1 MKKNNIYCKTMT
13 FLLAFIM
20 LVSVLQVSIFANVPS
35 ELNQFNDIPENHWAK
50 TSIIKLAEKRIVNG
64 YEDKTFKPDKKIT
77 RGEFIS
83 IINKS
88 FGFSKKADVKF
99 SDVSSDL
106 WCYEGISI
114 AVGESYT
121 YGYPDGTFR
130 PNSEVTRAE
139 AATFLTRIFSKEKN
153 IEKEQ
158 KLVFKDEIP
167 SWARDSINLMIEKG
181 YMKGYPDGTFK
192 ADKSITRAEICVLID
207 SAEEGIKEYKRLVGK
222 KKDQNTKTN
231 EVKER
236 KSSSTNSNSYNNSY
250 SGNSSYGPGT
260 PDKPNIPDKP
270 NVPNKPELPD
280 KPSLPDNKSNPL
292 KMTSVGNNLYLFEV
306 DKEANKE
313 EIKNILSEKYL
324 SSKNYCIGKVFK
336 DTTKVLL
343 YAEDLKIK
351 CEKFNGKLP
360 EVTSGIYMDKD
371 GELVAYDD
379 KDASENITLFVG
391 EVKLDKPF
399 KTSKTVLGLKG
410 NQINGG
416 LDLQSSTKRIEGL
429 NFFLE
434 ETPKESMILD
444 SAISQSG
451 STKMPI
457 SDLEIINNTF
467 NFGNNVGSA
476 KNGIKILSSLD
487 NGYLK
492 INNNTFKGLGADI
505 ESKNYNNSA
514 IGINTRTKN
523 GTLTEIKENKILG
536 YGYHGIG
543 VMVSENASLSVE
555 GNILEDIGQ
564 NGIDINL
571 FGRGKDIN
579 VKNNIISKYGS
590 KEIKTTSFT
599 DPAGKVGNR
608 FEVGLGISYVENV
621 YGVKIN
627 EKYYDDKDK
636 FLKDL
641 FEINTI
647 ASKEQNDKNDGVLNC
662 TPIYMKNQI
671 RFKKPVDEINRE
683 YSRLQNEE
691 LIIVK
696 DDDKDLIIPNE
707 KIKSK
712 QVKSIKIVGNGG
724 GKVILNPSLTITD
737 DLTIDLPNANLQ
749 NNANVE
755 KEKVHILNIRD
766 NDYSN
771 FVIKPQ
777 FTNITLKNAEELP
790 VEILEI
796 KDKTGNVV
804 TKEKS
809 TLTNNIKVFVG
820 DKETTEF
827 RVNEENDKVILNKTL
842 LNNLLKFST
851 IKIEYKDE
859 ANNVSKVQ
867 KSFDISVDNSSS
879 MKAEFEGNKEATI
892 YESFAPNEGLK
903 IKINEIKD
911 ASGNNVEI
919 SKTKLVENLKVR
931 ISYSEA
937 KKEDFEVNG
946 DTITIKKTFLD
957 MISTPVFGKS
967 HDVVVSL
974 TDLDNNIL
982 DAKTTLKLNIVNNS
996 SVKVEPVSTLTFT
1009 QGNAPIN
1016 GMTFKITSIRN
1027 SKGLELEKNDVDLE
1041 NCLDIE
1047 PFPTNWGDDSIEN
1060 LGNGNFRF
1068 NRKYL
1073 DIDSDKKT
1081 VTIKKEY
1088 LDKLQI
1094 NDKDTEFGTKQII
1107 VKYRDPRVGINFR
1120 SEKFIIHIKKALKPL
1135 SEDTTITSTKY
1146 EIKENTIK
1154 PINNSIN
1161 NKTSVSEFIKNI
1173 VKGNERQVLRVYSKE
1188 YINNN
1193 SLSYENIYKYKKSYE
1208 NIQNNDYLVVTA
1220 ENGKNTKIYQII
1232 FEEHQDNSLVISIKD
1247 KSIVSNFGTTFIEV
1261 SENATLD
1268 QIKNA
1273 LEVQENA
1280 SIKIENNN
1288 GEDTTDVRDGYIL
1301 IVQKYEQKEE
1311 RTIKL
1316 KYAKKTYRALIVA
1329 NSDYGNDKLNLVGPK
1344 TDKVLMKKVFESQE
1358 IDSNKFEN
1366 ITVVENTKKQ
1376 EFLNKISEAFK
1387 GAKSNDVSY
1396 LYYSGHGNNVD
1407 GISYICTTD
1416 YAENK
1421 EKQIKLWISVNELR
1435 EALDKIPG
1443 TKVLILDSCNS
1454 GGFIGKKVDAVTTST
1469 SKTSLAINS
1478 KEFNENIQRA
1488 FDTSLLR
1495 ERSVGYLTTNEYK
1508 VLTASSEDE
1517 YSFEDKKEKVGK
1529 FTKVLSRVAGING
1542 DVVGD
1547 VDNNGKIS
1555 LEEAYKY
1562 LEDNVVYT
1570 SHIQAFPRN
1579 DSYTIFEVGSNA
1591 KPISNDKKVTSVKNS
1606 ENKDNLNIIINGD
1619 RGLIKSGEFKITDK
1633 VTVAEFLKQI
1643 QKGHP
1648 NQELKVV
1655 RLIPSRVEKKDTEL
1669 LEKLDYLEVTAEDG
1683 TKANYVITVEKSKEA
1698 SDLSIT
1704 SKKDDKEIGFYTIIP
1719 SKKTISSSLKKITE
1733 NTTVEEFLS
1742 NIEKGHAKQSLSV
1755 ADKIGN
1761 TKSTSDKLATGDKL
1775 IVRVET
1781 GEKDEYTI
1789 ILEEKKT
1796 GLVFRNSAFTVETG
1810 AGPFGNKIKS
1820 GNKALDTNVTV
1831 EEFLNLI
1838 ENKNEFLSIKVNSG
1852 VTYEPKMG
1860 KEKLEQGDFV
1870 LLSPNSGGYPQ
1881 RYILIVKPAI
1891 MPNPSIEIS
1900 KVDFGDNFTVDH
1912 DKKTISSGRVKL
1924 TTELTVGEFLGYVVN
1939 SNDFSKLEVRKA
1951 KSSDKLKEGN
1961 TLRITAKNDP
1971 KKITKVYNLIFEESE
1986 VKEIHPDFGEDF
1998 IVDSSNKFSLK
2009 IKSQNTNITEAMTV
2023 KEFLSKLRNRDK
2035 FSGIKFKRGWD
2046 ELTDESTL
2054 KDGDKMQVTIK
2065 KPSSSLAPVNETK
2078 IYIIET
2084 YKDLEL
2090 EVPDFGGAYK
2100 FGTIKKNEISGDR
2113 EELTSDITVKEFIGK
2128 IKNADKYDS
2137 IKIQKAYEETIKND
2151 TDKIE
2156 SDDKLILKKGN
2167 KEAVYKL
2174 INVTDNNGGISIPSF
2189 HLINLL

>member
-1 MKKNNIYCKTMT
+1 MKEKNIYCKIGALFLVLTM
-13 FLLAFIM
+13 LS
-20 LVSVLQVSIFANVPS
+20 SVLPISIFAS
-35 ELNQFNDIPENHWAK
+35 GLTESKKFGDIPQNYWARK
-50 TSIIKLAEKRIVNG
+50 SIFKLAEEGIVNG
-64 YEDKTFKPDKKIT
+64 YEDNTFKPDKKIT

-83 IINKS
+83 IINRS
-88 FGFSKKADVKF
+88 FKFSKKADTKF
-99 SDVSSDL
+99 SDVSL
-106 WCYEGISI
+106 GIWCYKDISI
-114 AVGESYT
+114 AVGEKYAS
-121 YGYPDGTFR
+121 GYPDGTFK

-139 AATFLTRIFSKEKN
+139 ATTFLAKIFSNNSAGKFHN
-153 IEKEQ
+153 PG
-158 KLVFKDEIP
+158 KLDFKDEIP

-181 YMKGYPDGTFK
+181 YVKGYPDGTFR
-192 ADKSITRAEICVLID
+192 ANESITRAEVCALID
-207 SAEEGIKEYKRLVGK
+207 NAENGIKDFKKPFKEKDEKTTKGNVVESKR
-222 KKDQNTKTN
+222 N
-231 EVKER
+231 
-236 KSSSTNSNSYNNSY
+236 STT
-250 SGNSSYGPGT
+250 SGNGNNTYWRHSSYEPSKPDKPIV
-260 PDKPNIPDKP
+260 PDKPNA
-270 NVPNKPELPD
+270 PNKPELPD
-280 KPSLPDNKSNPL
+280 KPSVPDNKSNSL
-292 KMTSVGNNLYLFEV
+292 KMSSVGNNLYLIEV
-306 DKEANKE
+306 NKETNKE

-324 SSKNYCIGKVFK
+324 SSKNYCLGKVFK
-336 DTTKVLL
+336 DSTKVLL
-343 YAEDLKIK
+343 YAENLKIK
-351 CEKFNGKLP
+351 CDKFSGKLP

-371 GELVAYDD
+371 GDFIAYDD
-379 KDASENITLFVG
+379 QNPSENITLFVG

-399 KTSKTVLGLKG
+399 KTSKVVLGLKG
-410 NQINGG
+410 NQLNGG

-434 ETPKESMILD
+434 KTPKESMIID

-451 STKMPI
+451 STKMPV

-467 NFGNNVGSA
+467 NFGNNAGSA
-476 KNGIKILSSLD
+476 KNGIRILSSLD
-487 NGYLK
+487 SGYLK
-492 INNNTFKGLGADI
+492 INNNTFNGLGADI
-505 ESKNYNNSA
+505 DGKNYNNAA
-514 IGINTRTKN
+514 IGINTRTKD
-523 GTLTEIKENKILG
+523 GTLTEINGNKIQG

-543 VMVSENASLSVE
+543 VAVSANASLSVE

-571 FGRGKDIN
+571 FGRGKDII

-599 DPAGKVGNR
+599 DPNGKVGNR
-608 FEVGLGISYVENV
+608 FEVGLGIAYVDKSV

-627 EKYYDDKDK
+627 EKYYNDKDK

-641 FEINTI
+641 FDINI
-647 ASKEQNDKNDGVLNC
+647 IGSKAENDKNDGVFDC
-662 TPIYMKNQI
+662 TPIYMGHQT
-671 RFKKPVDEINRE
+671 RFKNPVDEINRE

-696 DDDKDLIIPNE
+696 DDDKDLVIPNE
-707 KIKSK
+707 TIKSK
-712 QVKSIKIVGNGG
+712 QVKAIKIVGNGS
-724 GKVILNPSLTITD
+724 GKVVLNPSLVITD

-777 FTNITLKNAEELP
+777 FTNITLKNAQELP

-796 KDKTGNVV
+796 EDKTGNEV

-820 DKETTEF
+820 DKETRDF
-827 RVNEENDKVILNKTL
+827 RVDEENDKVILNKTL
-842 LNNLLKFST
+842 LDNLMKFTS
-851 IKIEYKDE
+851 IKIEYKDDS
-859 ANNVSKVQ
+859 NNVSSVQ
-867 KSFDISVDNSSS
+867 KSFDISVDNNSSI
-879 MKAEFEGNKEATI
+879 KAEFIGTKEATI
-892 YESFAPNEGLK
+892 YESFAPNEGLN
-903 IKINEIKD
+903 IRIQEIKD
-911 ASGNNVEI
+911 ASGNNVEF
-919 SKTKLVENLKVR
+919 SKVNFKEGLKVK
-931 ISYSEA
+931 ISYGEA
-937 KKEDFEVNG
+937 KKEDFVVNG
-946 DTITIKKTFLD
+946 DTITIKKSFLD

-967 HDVVVSL
+967 HDLVVSL

-982 DAKTTLKLNIVNNS
+982 DAKATLKLNIVNNS
-996 SVKVEPVSTLTFT
+996 NVKVEPVSTLTFT

-1027 SKGLELEKNDVDLE
+1027 SKGQELGKNDIDLE

-1068 NRKYL
+1068 NKKYL

-1081 VTIKKEY
+1081 ITIKKEY

-1135 SEDTTITSTKY
+1135 SEDTAITSTKY
-1146 EIKENTIK
+1146 EIKDDTIK

-1173 VKGNERQVLRVYSKE
+1173 VRGNERQVLRVYSKE

-1193 SLSYENIYKYKKSYE
+1193 NLVSEYIYKYKKNYE
-1208 NIQNNDYLVVTA
+1208 NIGNNDYLVVTA

-1232 FEEHQDNSLVISIKD
+1232 FEGNQDNSLVISVKD

-1261 SENATLD
+1261 SENATLE

-1273 LEVQENA
+1273 LEVQEEAN
-1280 SIKIENNN
+1280 IKIVNQD
-1288 GEDTTDVRDGYIL
+1288 GEDVSDIKDGYGL
-1301 IVQKYEQKEE
+1301 IVQKGEQSEE

-1316 KYAKKTYRALIVA
+1316 KYAKKIYRALIVA
-1329 NSDYGNDKLNLVGPK
+1329 NSDYGNDKLNLIGPK
-1344 TDKVLMKKVFESQE
+1344 TDKVLMKKVFENQE

-1366 ITVVENTKKQ
+1366 ITVVENAKKQ

-1387 GAKSNDVSY
+1387 GAKSDDVSY

-1421 EKQIKLWISVNELR
+1421 EKQVKLWISVNELR
-1435 EALDKIPG
+1435 EALDKVPG

-1454 GGFIGKKVDAVTTST
+1454 GGFIGKKVDAVTSPTPQP
-1469 SKTSLAINS
+1469 SLDINS
-1478 KEFNENIQRA
+1478 KEFNDNIQRA
-1488 FDTSLLR
+1488 FDNSLLR
-1495 ERSVGYLTTNEYK
+1495 DRSVGYLTTNEYK

-1547 VDNNGKIS
+1547 TDNNGKIS

-1579 DSYTIFEVGSNA
+1579 DSYTIFEAGSNA
-1591 KPISNDKKVTSVKNS
+1591 KPISNDKKVTSAKNS

-1655 RLIPSRVEKKDTEL
+1655 RLIPSRIEKKDTDM

-1683 TKANYVITVEKSKEA
+1683 TKANYVITVEVSKEV

-1704 SKKDDKEIGFYTIIP
+1704 SKKDNKEIGFYTIIP

-1742 NIEKGHAKQSLSV
+1742 NIEKGHAKQSLCV

-1761 TKSTSDKLATGDKL
+1761 TKNNNDKLASGDKL

-1789 ILEEKKT
+1789 ILEAKKT

-1820 GNKALDTNVTV
+1820 GTKALDTNVTV
-1831 EEFLNLI
+1831 EEFLRLI
-1838 ENKNEFLSIKVNSG
+1838 ENKEEFLSIKVNSG
-1852 VTYEPKMG
+1852 MTHEPKVG
-1860 KEKLEQGDFV
+1860 KEKLEQGDYVF
-1870 LLSPNSGGYPQ
+1870 LAPKSGGFPQ
-1881 RYILIVKPAI
+1881 RYNLIVKVASF
-1891 MPNPSIEIS
+1891 PSPGIEVS

-1912 DKKTISSGRVKL
+1912 DKKTITSGRVKI
-1924 TTELTVGEFLGYVVN
+1924 TTELTVGEFLGHVVN
-1939 SNDFSKLEVRKA
+1939 SNDFSKLEIRKA

-1961 TLRITAKNDP
+1961 TLRIIAKNDP
-1971 KKITKVYNLIFEESE
+1971 KKITKVYTLIFDDSE
-1986 VKEIHPDFGEDF
+1986 AKEIHPDFGEDF
-1998 IVDSSNKFSLK
+1998 IVDSSNKFALK
-2009 IKSQNTNITEAMTV
+2009 IKSQKTNITRTMTV
-2023 KEFLSKLRNRDK
+2023 KEFLSKLRNKDK
-2035 FSGIKFKRGWD
+2035 FSSIKFKRSWD
-2046 ELTDESTL
+2046 ELTEESTL
-2054 KDGDKMQVTIK
+2054 KDGDKMQVTINK
-2065 KPSSSLAPVNETK
+2065 SSSSLAPVSETK
-2078 IYIIET
+2078 TYIIEI

-2100 FGTIKKNEISGDR
+2100 FGTIKKNEISGDS
-2113 EELTSDITVKEFIGK
+2113 EELTTDITVKEFIGK

-2137 IKIQKAYEETIKND
+2137 IKIQKAYEETIKKD

-2174 INVTDNNGGISIPSF
+2174 INVTNNNGGISIPSF
-2189 HLINLL
+2189 SLD